1 MQMLIIKFAK
11 VRPDAIIPT
20 KERGNAGYDIYA
32 NFEGDRFIIE
42 PNTTK
47 LVPTGIASSLDYDYY
62 FQIEE
67 RGSTGSRGMKKSAGV
82 IDPNYTGEW
91 FIAITNCNNKPII
104 ISKEPISNDDCI
116 VYPYDK
122 AIAQA
127 VLHRNH
133 IACIEE
139 IPYEELKA
147 IPSDRGDGKLGSSG
161 K

>member
-1 MQMLIIKFAK
+1 MCATIKFAK

-20 KERGNAGYDIYA
+20 KTRGNAGYDIYA
-32 NFEGDRFIIE
+32 NFEEDRFIIE
-42 PNTTK
+42 PNTTR
-47 LVPTGIASSLDYDYY
+47 LVPTGIASSLDYNYY

-67 RGSTGSRGMKKSAGV
+67 RGSTGSRGIKKSAGV

-104 ISKEPISNDDCI
+104 ITKNPISTDDCI
-116 VYPYDK
+116 AYPYNK

-127 VLHRNH
+127 VLHRNYSTN
-133 IACIEE
+133 IEE
-139 IPYEELKA
+139 IAYEELQA
-147 IPSDRGDGKLGSSG
+147 IPSDRGNGKLGSSG